1 MSSLPARTEIK
12 TQFMTIPQAVNAL
25 ARMEAELDSAKSYEQ
40 IRKLA
45 DAAEALK
52 LLFRDVKEVKDKA
65 ELVVL
70 TANARIGEEI
80 KRGPKASGSRRK
92 ILRIQS
98 EQLTK
103 RPRGASRKMAARA
116 SKGSPP
122 SPGPNSRPSR
132 RRSRMAA
139 AMRR

>member
-80 KRGPKASGSRRK
+80 KRGPKA
-92 ILRIQS
+92 
-98 EQLTK
+98 T
-103 RPRGASRKMAARA
+103 GAEEKFFAFRA
-116 SKGSPP
+116 
-122 SPGPNSRPSR
+122 NN
-132 RRSRMAA
+132 
-139 AMRR
+139 

>member
-103 RPRGASRKMAARA
+103 RPRGASRK
-116 SKGSPP
+116 
-122 SPGPNSRPSR
+122 
-132 RRSRMAA
+132 
-139 AMRR
+139 